1 MYKINEA
8 ADLLKVTRV
17 EIFEKLLSQRELFN
31 PYIEKINGV
40 TWISDAGIAKLK
52 EMIFEKEISSLEVL
66 DQLAIEHLSGQSLS
80 SEVFNLKSVEEV
92 KQDKNQ
98 PSLTMERQ
106 LYKARFYSGES
117 LKKSK
122 ESLVALRQKI
132 RQLRNQILTSD
143 SELKRKEDAIAHYQ
157 QILKDDLDWIKN
169 LEQQLAEQI
178 LNLDYSFPSAPDFEM
193 PGEERPGIKKFF
205 KR

>member
-52 EMIFEKEISSLEVL
+52 ETIFEKKISPQEVL
-66 DQLAIEHLSGQSLS
+66 EQLVVEHLSGQSLS
-80 SEVFNLKSVEEV
+80 SEVLDLKSFEEV

-98 PSLTMERQ
+98 SSLLMDRQ
-106 LYKARFYSGES
+106 LYKSKFYSREA
-117 LKKSK
+117 LNKNK
-122 ESLVALRQKI
+122 ESLAGLRQKI

-143 SELKRKEDAIAHYQ
+143 SELKRKEDAISHYQ

-169 LEQQLAEQI
+169 LEKQLTEQI
-178 LNLDYSFPSAPDFEM
+178 LNLNYSFPSAPDFEM
-193 PGEERPGIKKFF
+193 PGEEKPGIKKFF

>member
-66 DQLAIEHLSGQSLS
+66 DQLAIEHLPGQSLS
-80 SEVFNLKSVEEV
+80 SEVFDLKSVEEV

-98 PSLTMERQ
+98 TGLTMDRQ
-106 LYKARFYSGES
+106 LFKSKFYSGES

-122 ESLVALRQKI
+122 ESLIALRQRI

-193 PGEERPGIKKFF
+193 PGEEKPGIKKFF

>member
-52 EMIFEKEISSLEVL
+52 ETIFEKVISPQEVL
-66 DQLAIEHLSGQSLS
+66 DQLAVEHLSDHSLS
-80 SEVFNLKSVEEV
+80 SEVFDLKPVEEV

-98 PSLTMERQ
+98 SSLLMDRQ
-106 LYKARFYSGES
+106 LYKSKFYSREA
-117 LKKSK
+117 LNKNK
-122 ESLVALRQKI
+122 ESLAGLRQKI

-143 SELKRKEDAIAHYQ
+143 SELKRKEDAISHYQ

-169 LEQQLAEQI
+169 LEKQLTEQI
-178 LNLDYSFPSAPDFEM
+178 LNLNYSFPSAPDFEM
-193 PGEERPGIKKFF
+193 PGEEKPGIKKFF